1 MTHAVILHRSD
12 LMQLALH
19 ALLTD
24 ALKYQPLTA
33 DRFVQL
39 EDALPVIQKTTPT
52 LVIFE
57 DQPQAILTARSFRE
71 AAPQSKQ
78 IVIGVSTDCDFIGQL
93 IRAGIIAYVH
103 LHDPLMK
110 CFPTAVRLG
119 QVDRTYLSP
128 LVSADYKALVGSR
141 RPRTLDKRSQDVLQM
156 LIDGRSVND
165 IVEQLDLSQDAV
177 YRVRAR
183 LRQWFGVT
191 TNEAVIERAMAQGY
205 SATGGVR

>member
-12 LMQLALH
+12 LMQLALQ

-57 DQPQAILTARSFRE
+57 DQPQAILTARSVRE
-71 AAPQSKQ
+71 AAPQSRQ
-78 IVIGVSTDCDFIGQL
+78 IVIGLSTDCDFIAGL
-93 IRAGIIAYVH
+93 FRAGITAYVH

-110 CFPTAVRLG
+110 CFPTAVQLVQAG
-119 QVDRTYLSP
+119 RTYLSP

-141 RPRTLDKRSQDVLQM
+141 RIRVLDARSQDVLRM
-156 LIDGRSVND
+156 LIDGCSVND
-165 IVEQLDLSQDAV
+165 IMERLNLSQDAV

-191 TNEAVIERAMAQGY
+191 TNEAVIERAIAQGY
-205 SATGGVR
+205 NATGGVR

>member
-24 ALKYQPLTA
+24 ALKVQPLTA
-33 DRFVQL
+33 DRFVQF
-39 EDALPVIQKTTPT
+39 EDALPVMRESTPT
-52 LVIFE
+52 LIILE
-57 DQPQAILTARSFRE
+57 DQPQGIVTARAVRE
-71 AAPQSKQ
+71 VAPQSKQ
-78 IVIGVSTDCDFIGQL
+78 IVIGLSTDCDFIGGL
-93 IRAGIIAYVH
+93 FRAGITAYVH

-110 CFPTAVRLG
+110 CFPTAVQLVQSG
-119 QVDRTYLSP
+119 RTYLSP
-128 LVSADYKALVGSR
+128 LVSADYKVLVGSR
-141 RPRTLDKRSQDVLQM
+141 RARTLDTRSQDVLWM
-156 LIDGRSVND
+156 LIDGRNVND
-165 IVEQLDLSQDAV
+165 IMERLDLSQDGV